1 MRLNDSLKK
10 WILMTGYLV
19 CVILLALI
27 HEPWLDE
34 LHAWVMARDMSIPE
48 LWSAMKVEGHF
59 CLWFWILMPFA
70 KAGLG
75 VYWLQIISI
84 AFMLIA
90 AWLLVFKTDFS
101 LLAKVAILLSFPM
114 IYSFPV
120 ISRCYALI
128 PPLLFVIA
136 LTYKKL
142 NERKYLYAILVGLL
156 AHTHAYMEGMVL
168 ALFLVYLYEIIIP
181 KYREKQLKL
190 ADFGPPVVIVLF
202 VLLAFV
208 QVVRNPFSSIYF
220 YLGDTQITCEAKGLS
235 TTVSYLFKGYSILP
249 FGLFDGGLKEIV
261 AYSLAFIPMLIL
273 SCKIFFSYSHTG
285 RFIAIVSI
293 GWQILFS
300 ILIISFGGQRTY
312 LPFFIILTVFIMMR
326 MSDKKVNTMII
337 CLCVLASISG
347 YLRHICNDI
356 PMSYSSFKPLAKA
369 IEEKVPKDESVYT
382 IDFCGDVVKA
392 YISDP
397 DVKIIPVPL
406 DSIKSQSFYLVTN
419 RWAFDGYEMEYLFD
433 GSDSFWDRF
442 SLLKLTR
449 LDANHKE

>member
-114 IYSFPV
+114 VYQFPV

-128 PPLLFVIA
+128 PPILFGIA
-136 LTYKKL
+136 LCYKDLDK
-142 NERKYLYAILVGLL
+142 NKWIFAILVGLL
-156 AHTHAYMEGMVL
+156 AHTHVYMEGMVL
-168 ALFLVYLYEIIIP
+168 ALFMVYIFEMILP
-181 KYREKQLKL
+181 KFRLKL
-190 ADFGPPVVIVLF
+190 LKPVDLGPLVVIVIF

-208 QVVRNPFSSIYF
+208 QVARNPSTPVYY
-220 YLGDTQITCEAKGLS
+220 YLGDSVIIPPGAKGIQP
-235 TTVSYLFKGYSILP
+235 TASYIFKGYSVIP
-249 FGLFDGGLKEIV
+249 DGLFGSGMKELI
-261 AYSLAFIPMLIL
+261 AYTLAFIPMLAL
-273 SCKIFFSYSHTG
+273 SIALFLRFSNTG
-285 RFIAIVSI
+285 CLIATISI
-293 GWQILFS
+293 GWQVLLSLFVF
-300 ILIISFGGQRTY
+300 SFGNQRVY
-312 LPFFIILTVFIMMR
+312 LPFFIILTILIMIR
-326 MSDKKVNTMII
+326 LSDKRINGLII
-337 CLCVLASISG
+337 ALCILASISG
-347 YLRHICNDI
+347 YLSHIRNDI
-356 PMSYSSFKPLAKA
+356 TTTYASFKPLAKA
-369 IEEKVPKDESVYT
+369 IEENVPVSEPIYS
-382 IDFCGDVVKA
+382 IDFGGDAILA
-392 YISDP
+392 YLTEPNRQFVPS
-397 DVKIIPVPL
+397 PL
-406 DSIKSQSFYLVTN
+406 DSIQNDTLYVISDR
-419 RWAFDGYEMEYLFD
+419 RWFDGFDVEYIYD
-433 GSDSFWDRF
+433 GADCFRNRF
-442 SLLKLTR
+442 SLLKLR
-449 LDANHKE
+449 KMNGER